1 MAAKSANLSQLTRS
15 LDTVSPLA
23 TLARGYSISYDAKGA
38 LLRSAKQAEAGA
50 KLSTKVADGL
60 IISTVDTIEKESR

>member
-1 MAAKSANLSQLTRS
+1 M
-15 LDTVSPLA
+15 SPLA
-23 TLARGYSISYDAKGA
+23 TLARGYSISYDAMGA